1 MALNAGNS
9 TCTTGLSKRI
19 FDFWTADSRA
29 GFVSPLSGAALDC
42 VHAMCYAVAR
52 AVVAEVQANAAVTG
66 TTSEGG
72 GETITGTV
80 S

>member
-1 MALNAGNS
+1 MSMVAGNS
-9 TCTTGLSKRI
+9 DCTTGLSKRI
-19 FDFWTADSRA
+19 YDFYIADSRNA
-29 GFVSPLSGAALDC
+29 FGVTPSAIAEDC
-42 VHAMCYAVAR
+42 ARAMAYAVAR
-52 AVVAEVQANAAVTG
+52 AVVAEIAANAAVAG